1 MRIILYILTGLLL
14 LVIGFFAWFFI
25 FFLKVPPLEM
35 SEEIDEKERT
45 AQFDQW
51 FEQLQKASRFNG
63 VVAFSKEG
71 APLLTKGYG
80 YTSHKKDQP
89 LTEYSSLRLA
99 SVSKQFTAAGVMLLY
114 EKGRLDYDDPVAQH
128 IVGFPYP
135 QVTIRQLLNQTS
147 GVPDIYMDL
156 AQKNKQDIS
165 LLTNEIAVDLLVKE
179 NREALFPP
187 NEQFQYSNTNYI
199 LLARIIELISGLSFE
214 DYMAKNLFEP
224 LEMENTRVW
233 NLKSKESTFEHKA
246 ADFENFQGKTKP
258 IEPTFIDG
266 VAGDGAVFSSARDML
281 IWDQFWYEN
290 DLISAE
296 NLKEA
301 FIKPQLNNGKVSNY
315 GFGWMI
321 TDYGTWHNGAWLGAN
336 TIIIRNTDKK
346 TCLVVLD
353 NSSNIFFD
361 KIVKEILK

>member
-114 EKGRLDYDDPVAQH
+114 EK
-128 IVGFPYP
+128 
-135 QVTIRQLLNQTS
+135 
-147 GVPDIYMDL
+147 
-156 AQKNKQDIS
+156 
-165 LLTNEIAVDLLVKE
+165 E
-179 NREALFPP
+179 
-187 NEQFQYSNTNYI
+187 
-199 LLARIIELISGLSFE
+199 
-214 DYMAKNLFEP
+214 
-224 LEMENTRVW
+224 VW
-233 NLKSKESTFEHKA
+233 
-246 ADFENFQGKTKP
+246 
-258 IEPTFIDG
+258 
-266 VAGDGAVFSSARDML
+266 
-281 IWDQFWYEN
+281 
-290 DLISAE
+290 
-296 NLKEA
+296 
-301 FIKPQLNNGKVSNY
+301 
-315 GFGWMI
+315 
-321 TDYGTWHNGAWLGAN
+321 
-336 TIIIRNTDKK
+336 
-346 TCLVVLD
+346 
-353 NSSNIFFD
+353 
-361 KIVKEILK
+361 